1 VLPSDH
7 RLVLSAS
14 DVRQWARLLDDAN
27 PLHQDEGGTVVPGP
41 ALLAMVLSAART
53 LSPESRVARVT
64 ARFTV
69 IVEAPAVA
77 TVRFTAGSSGLD
89 TRTGMEVVAVVM
101 VEDRQV
107 FRAALTL
114 APAGDTAGGK

>member
-1 VLPSDH
+1 MSGSPPVLPSDH
-7 RLVLSAS
+7 RFVLSAS

-77 TVRFTAGSSGLD
+77 TV
-89 TRTGMEVVAVVM
+89 VM